1 MARRA
6 LLCLTMFSINFW
18 AVQGIPLPLEI
29 QTGLKNP
36 GKSFP
41 AVFIKREGSA
51 INENVRSH
59 HVPTTGYKM
68 NNATS
73 YVLWERS
80 ADEMASPT
88 TPLAEPRETNL
99 LGSFGRNKLKLIDK
113 NSERIVDAKVRSDFE
128 SEIDHSNNLEEPQR
142 DFTKGSPRVN
152 KPNTFENNDDD
163 GETWRN
169 TQEDIESTESPDTN
183 SSDEVQGLT
192 VTRETEEGGA
202 PCPTVPATWT
212 PYITDRELQCV
223 VNPHWLEFDPPS
235 HLSHLVLGAIYII
248 ILIVGCFGNGLVI
261 YLFASSR
268 SLRTPSNLFI
278 LNLALSDFC
287 MVGILV
293 VYVHNAFHDGPAA
306 GKFGCDLY
314 GFVSGLAG
322 TTSIMT
328 MSAISLD
335 RYLVISFPLDPFKR
349 FSHRQVLVII
359 IATWLYSSIFSSIPL
374 LGIVGINYTPE
385 GYLTSCSFDY
395 LSHATRTRVYI
406 FSFFIAAWLLP
417 LNIIFFS
424 YVSIVVTVSKQER
437 QSYTCQGNVGS
448 SSFKNFKHQSVKRKK
463 SVELK
468 LAKVAS
474 GIIAL
479 WVLAWTPYAVVA
491 LLGIFNQRRLIT
503 PFGSMVPAM
512 ICKAAAC
519 IDPYVYALSHPRFKN
534 ELNKRL
540 LRRQPDFF
548 GVTRN
553 GITVGLTGSTFSE
566 IKEEREMPDPQ
577 MWDLTDQSYSSSMG
591 PLIHR
596 QTSFSSH
603 PAVQS
608 TDASLS
614 LHSTL
619 SPGSNSLA
627 GETYPK
633 RSFSSNSFRKMPRS
647 FNLSHDPEL
656 GASRSTGNC
665 DRRRLQTTVLVE
677 FPDRK
682 LPFDTSHF
690 IESAMKDKMS
700 LTKHPRKPPNGF
712 RFSPSEVD
720 CNTGKEQRIG
730 LIMSPSTKG
739 YSKTKSLRHKKKRHE
754 AAKPLMKCV
763 SNVSLPSS
771 ALDQGHRVSL
781 TQPRELHPSKTFPN
795 IFLPSEELEGFLP
808 LSTSLSVTVESAK
821 DSDLSS
827 LLILNRRLSCVTK
840 EGLTR
845 SVVSSVDLSL
855 PCARYV
861 KECRLRSKSLP
872 NITDEAK
879 EEDSSEENQY
889 ERLSFFLISKL
900 ENLSW

>member
-1 MARRA
+1 M
-6 LLCLTMFSINFW
+6 MFSTNLW
-18 AVQGIPLPLEI
+18 AVQSIPLPLEI

-36 GKSFP
+36 DKSFP
-41 AVFIKREGSA
+41 DVFVKREGRTA
-51 INENVRSH
+51 NNVISH
-59 HVPTTGYKM
+59 QVPTPGDEM
-68 NNATS
+68 SNAS
-73 YVLWERS
+73 SYYVLWEGRS
-80 ADEMASPT
+80 EETASPT
-88 TPLAEPRETNL
+88 TPSAEHHETNA
-99 LGSFGRNKLKLIDK
+99 LGSFGRSKLTLIDK
-113 NSERIVDAKVRSDFE
+113 NSQRIVDSKVRSE
-128 SEIDHSNNLEEPQR
+128 SESETRRSSNLEERKQ
-142 DFTKGSPRVN
+142 DLLAKGSSRVN
-152 KPNTFENNDDD
+152 KPETFEKNDDEIRRNK
-163 GETWRN
+163 GEN
-169 TQEDIESTESPDTN
+169 IEWTESLDKN
-183 SSDEVQGLT
+183 SSNETTFIQGLT
-192 VTRETEEGGA
+192 VPSETEGGGP

-235 HLSHLVLGAIYII
+235 HLSHLVLAAIYIVV
-248 ILIVGCFGNGLVI
+248 LIVGCFGNGLVI

-314 GFVSGLAG
+314 GFVSGVAG

-359 IATWLYSSIFSSIPL
+359 IATWIYSSIFSSIPL

-395 LSHATRTRVYI
+395 LSHATRTRIYI

-424 YVSIVVTVSKQER
+424 YVSIVVTVSRQER
-437 QSYTCQGNVGS
+437 QNYTSQGNVGS

-566 IKEEREMPDPQ
+566 IKEERELPDPQ
-577 MWDLTDQSYSSSMG
+577 LWDLTDQSCSSSLG
-591 PLIHR
+591 PLLHR

-608 TDASLS
+608 TDAATLS

-619 SPGSNSLA
+619 SPGSTSLA
-627 GETYPK
+627 AEPYPK
-633 RSFSSNSFRKMPRS
+633 RSFSASSFRKMPRS
-647 FNLSHDPEL
+647 FTLSHESEVS
-656 GASRSTGNC
+656 ARRSNGSC
-665 DRRRLQTTVLVE
+665 DRRRQQTTVLVE
-677 FPDRK
+677 FPGGK
-682 LPFDTSHF
+682 VPGLPFEGSRF
-690 IESAMKDKMS
+690 VASEDKMA
-700 LTKHPRKPPNGF
+700 LTKYPRRPPNGF
-712 RFSPSEVD
+712 RFSPREVD
-720 CNTGKEQRIG
+720 GHVGGEQHIG
-730 LIMSPSTKG
+730 LIMAPSTKG
-739 YSKTKSLRHKKKRHE
+739 FSKAKSFRHKKKRSQS
-754 AAKPLMKCV
+754 AKPLLKSGL
-763 SNVSLPSS
+763 SNASLPSS
-771 ALDQGHRVSL
+771 VLVHSHRASL
-781 TQPRELHPSKTFPN
+781 TQPRELHPSRTFPN
-795 IFLPSEELEGFLP
+795 ISLPSQEFEGFFP
-808 LSTSLSVTVESAK
+808 LSTSFSITFESTK
-821 DSDLSS
+821 DSDVSSS
-827 LLILNRRLSCVTK
+827 LVLDRRLSC
-840 EGLTR
+840 LTR
-845 SVVSSVDLSL
+845 SVVSSLDLSL
-855 PCARYV
+855 PCALYV
-861 KECRLRSKSLP
+861 KECRLRSRSLP
-872 NITDEAK
+872 NIADEAK
-879 EEDSSEENQY
+879 EENSPEENQY
-889 ERLSFFLISKL
+889 ERLSPS
-900 ENLSW
+900 